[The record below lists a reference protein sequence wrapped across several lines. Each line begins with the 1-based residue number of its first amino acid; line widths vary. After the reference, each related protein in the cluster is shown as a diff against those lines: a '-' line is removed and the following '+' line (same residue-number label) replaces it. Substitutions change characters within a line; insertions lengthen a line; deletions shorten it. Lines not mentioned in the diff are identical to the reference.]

1 MSRETKTVNAK
12 IKIPE
17 ERDALL
23 YVFVTAGGIDFST
36 AKRKHNSGLL
46 DTFKRYVY
54 DVFRYL
60 FYLYQAR

>member
-1 MSRETKTVNAK
+1 MQ

-36 AKRKHNSGLL
+36 AKRKHNSRLL
-46 DTFKRYVY
+46 DTFKFKRYVY